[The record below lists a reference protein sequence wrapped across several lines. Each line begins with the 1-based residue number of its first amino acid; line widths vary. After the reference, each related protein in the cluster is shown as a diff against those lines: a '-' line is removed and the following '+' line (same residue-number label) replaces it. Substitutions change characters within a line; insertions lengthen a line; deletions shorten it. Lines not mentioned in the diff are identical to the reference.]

1 MNCFQSNVAL
11 SDLNL
16 PSNKI
21 SDSGA
26 TALAATLRENS
37 ALTHLSLDDNVIG
50 DAGAVALAE
59 ALEVCHTLCNPPFR
73 QILSV
78 FSIYLC
84 IFFNLDYIFDLLA
97 FRSIVF

>member
-1 MNCFQSNVAL
+1 MNHLQSNVAL

-26 TALAATLRENS
+26 MALATALRENS
-37 ALTHLSLDDNVIG
+37 ALTHLSLDDNLIG

-59 ALEVCHTLCNPPFR
+59 ALEVISFSPFLYSIACFNQKVSTLFA
-73 QILSV
+73 V
-78 FSIYLC
+78 
-84 IFFNLDYIFDLLA
+84 LL
-97 FRSIVF
+97 FL